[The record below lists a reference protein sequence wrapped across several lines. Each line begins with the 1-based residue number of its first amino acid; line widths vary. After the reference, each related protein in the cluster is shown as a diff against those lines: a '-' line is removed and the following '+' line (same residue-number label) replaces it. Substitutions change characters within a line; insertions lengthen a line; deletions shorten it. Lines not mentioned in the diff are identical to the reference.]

1 MTAPVE
7 DPGQRGATRSAQPM
21 RPWELTAWIGG
32 GLVVILLAVLLMA
45 RISLATSQA
54 QIASH
59 QRQQPNGAHTV
70 PAGSRGVSLVGESA
84 PNFTFAA
91 WTVTPGQQVALKS
104 LRGHPVVLNFWESTC
119 YPCQLE
125 APALVQ
131 ANKTY
136 AAQGVVFVGVA
147 LFTSQGDGV
156 AFLRQYGET
165 YLAGGVSGSQT
176 AVDYSLIGEPD
187 TYFINSAGVIV
198 AQKVGQIDQQE
209 LDAGITQAM
218 K

>member
-7 DPGQRGATRSAQPM
+7 ESGQRGATRSAQPM

-32 GLVVILLAVLLMA
+32 GLVVILLAILLMA
-45 RISLATSQA
+45 RISLAASQA
-54 QIASH
+54 QTAAQ
-59 QRQQPNGAHTV
+59 QRQQPGGAHTV
-70 PAGSRGVSLVGESA
+70 PAGSQGVSLVGASA
-84 PNFTFAA
+84 PNFTLTA
-91 WTVTPGQQVALKS
+91 WTDKPGQQVSLKS

-131 ANKTY
+131 ANKAY
-136 AAQGVVFVGVA
+136 AAKGVVFVGAA
-147 LFTSQGDGV
+147 LFTGKDDGV

-165 YLAGGVSGSQT
+165 YLAGSVTASQT
-176 AVDYSLIGEPD
+176 AVDYSLVGEPD

-209 LDAGITQAM
+209 LDADIALLL